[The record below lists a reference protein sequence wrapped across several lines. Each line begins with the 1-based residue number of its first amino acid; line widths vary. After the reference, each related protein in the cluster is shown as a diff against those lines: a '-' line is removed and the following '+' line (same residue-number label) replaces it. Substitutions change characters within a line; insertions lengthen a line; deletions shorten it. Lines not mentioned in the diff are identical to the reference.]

1 MGRNMAIEI
10 NEKTNTDTDFT
21 GFNLMVSSVISQ
33 MEKAII
39 GKESLV
45 MDIFTALLAE
55 GNILLEGVPGVAKT
69 TVAKAFATTMGLDF
83 KRIQFVPDILPSDIT
98 GSSIFDPK
106 SGEFRVRRGPI
117 FTNILLVDE
126 INRASPKIQSALL
139 EAMEEKQV
147 SIDGVS
153 YPLQEPFMVIA
164 TQNPIDITGTFT
176 LPEAQVDRFMF
187 KINLE
192 YPREDE
198 ELAILKL
205 KNLRSADIVEK
216 ALDKEKVKAM
226 IDMVKSVY
234 VDVKVMEYI
243 KDLVLASRKHEKLLL
258 GGSPRAS
265 ISLLK
270 ASKAVAAL
278 NGRGYVTPD
287 DIKQLAPKVFNH
299 RLILKPEYEQEGVR
313 PQDIVE
319 DLLST
324 VKVPY

>member
-1 MGRNMAIEI
+1 MAIEI
-10 NEKTNTDTDFT
+10 NEKEYADIDFT
-21 GFNLMVSSVISQ
+21 GFSSMVGSVIRQ

-39 GKESLV
+39 GKKSLV

-83 KRIQFVPDILPSDIT
+83 KRVQFVPDILPSDIT
-98 GSSIFDPK
+98 GSSIFDQK
-106 SGEFRVRRGPI
+106 TGESRVRWGPI

-153 YPLQEPFMVIA
+153 YPLKQPFMVIA

-187 KINLE
+187 KINLD
-192 YPREDE
+192 YPLEDE
-198 ELAILKL
+198 ELAILRL
-205 KNLRSADIVEK
+205 KNLESVDVVEK
-216 ALDKEKVKAM
+216 ALDKEKVIAM

-234 VDVKVMEYI
+234 VDARIMEYI
-243 KDLVLASRKHEKLLL
+243 KDLVLASRRHERLLL

-278 NGRGYVTPD
+278 KGRGYVTPD
-287 DIKQLAPKVFNH
+287 DIKQLAPKVLNH
-299 RLILKPEYEQEGVR
+299 RLILKPEYEQEGVK
-313 PQDIVE
+313 PEDIVE

-324 VKVPY
+324 VKVPS

>member
-1 MGRNMAIEI
+1 MAIEI
-10 NEKTNTDTDFT
+10 NEKEYADIDFT
-21 GFNLMVSSVISQ
+21 GFSSMVGSVIRQ

-39 GKESLV
+39 GKKSLV

-83 KRIQFVPDILPSDIT
+83 KRVQFVPDILPSDIT
-98 GSSIFDPK
+98 GSSIFDQK
-106 SGEFRVRRGPI
+106 TGESRVRWGPI

-153 YPLQEPFMVIA
+153 YPLKQPFMVIA

-187 KINLE
+187 KINLD
-192 YPREDE
+192 YPLEDE
-198 ELAILKL
+198 ELAILRL
-205 KNLRSADIVEK
+205 KNLESVDVVEK
-216 ALDKEKVKAM
+216 ALDKEKVIAM

-234 VDVKVMEYI
+234 VDARIMEYI
-243 KDLVLASRKHEKLLL
+243 KDLVLASRRHERLLL

-287 DIKQLAPKVFNH
+287 DIKQLAPKVLNH
-299 RLILKPEYEQEGVR
+299 RLILKPEYEQEGVK
-313 PQDIVE
+313 PEDIVE

-324 VKVPY
+324 VKVPS

>member
-1 MGRNMAIEI
+1 MVIEI
-10 NEKTNTDTDFT
+10 NENPAIGQDFT
-21 GFNLMVSSVISQ
+21 GFSSMVSAAIGQ
-33 MEKAII
+33 MRRAII

-45 MDIFTALLAE
+45 LDIFTALLAG

-98 GSSIFDPK
+98 GSSIFDQK
-106 SGEFRVRRGPI
+106 IGESRVRWGPI

-153 YPLQEPFMVIA
+153 YPLKQPFMVIA
-164 TQNPIDITGTFT
+164 TQNPIDIAGTFT

-187 KINLE
+187 KINLD
-192 YPREDE
+192 YPMEDE
-198 ELAILKL
+198 ELAILRL
-205 KNLRSADIVEK
+205 KNLESVNVVEK
-216 ALDKEKVKAM
+216 ALDREKVIAM

-234 VDVKVMEYI
+234 VDARIMEYI
-243 KDLVLASRKHEKLLL
+243 KDIVMASRRHEKLLL

-287 DIKQLAPKVFNH
+287 DIKQLAPNVLKH
-299 RLILKPEYEQEGVR
+299 RLILKPEYEQEGLR
-313 PQDIVE
+313 PEDIIE

-324 VKVPY
+324 VKIPS

>member
-1 MGRNMAIEI
+1 MAIEI
-10 NEKTNTDTDFT
+10 NEKTSMDFT
-21 GFNLMVSSVISQ
+21 GFNLMVSSVMGQ
-33 MEKAII
+33 MRRAII
-39 GKESLV
+39 GKESLI

-98 GSSIFDPK
+98 GSSIFDQK

-205 KNLRSADIVEK
+205 KNLGSADIVEK

-243 KDLVLASRKHEKLLL
+243 KGLVLASRKHEKLLL

>member
-1 MGRNMAIEI
+1 MAIEI
-10 NEKTNTDTDFT
+10 NEKAYFDLDFT
-21 GFNLMVSSVISQ
+21 GFSSMVDSAIHQ

-39 GKESLV
+39 GKEYLV

-83 KRIQFVPDILPSDIT
+83 KRIQFMPDILPSDIT
-98 GSSIFDPK
+98 GSSIFDQK
-106 SGEFRVRRGPI
+106 TGEFRVRMGPI

-126 INRASPKIQSALL
+126 INRASPKVQSALL

-187 KINLE
+187 KINME

-234 VDVKVMEYI
+234 VDVNVMEYI

>member
-1 MGRNMAIEI
+1 MAIEI
-10 NEKTNTDTDFT
+10 NEKTSMDFT
-21 GFNLMVSSVISQ
+21 GFNLMVSSVMGQ
-33 MEKAII
+33 MRRAII
-39 GKESLV
+39 GKESLI

-69 TVAKAFATTMGLDF
+69 TVAKAFATAMGLDF

-98 GSSIFDPK
+98 GSSIFDQK

-198 ELAILKL
+198 ELTILKI
-205 KNLRSADIVEK
+205 KNLESADIVEK

>member
-1 MGRNMAIEI
+1 MAIEI

>member
-1 MGRNMAIEI
+1 MGINMAIEI
-10 NEKTNTDTDFT
+10 NEKTSMDFT
-21 GFNLMVSSVISQ
+21 GFNLMVSSVMGQ
-33 MEKAII
+33 MRRAII
-39 GKESLV
+39 GKESLI

-98 GSSIFDPK
+98 GSSIFDQK

-205 KNLRSADIVEK
+205 KNLGSADIVEK

-243 KDLVLASRKHEKLLL
+243 KGLVLASRKHEKLLL